1 MAMALAR
8 HILVKTQAQAA
19 ELKQQLA
26 KGADFAQLAKKH
38 SLCASAKRGGDL
50 GEVRPGQM
58 VHAVDQV
65 IFRKAV
71 RQVHGPVKTR
81 FGYHLIEVVYRG

>member
-1 MAMALAR
+1 MASALAR
-8 HILVKTQAQAA
+8 HILVKTKA
-19 ELKQQLA
+19 EAEQLKARLA

-38 SLCASAKRGGDL
+38 SLCGSRKRGGDL

-58 VHAVDQV
+58 VKPVDSV

-71 RQVHGPVKTR
+71 REIHGPVKSQ
-81 FGYHLIEVVYRG
+81 FGFHLIQVVFRD